1 MVYLHHINVYDLT
14 CSFIS
19 AVQKTC
25 PGGYEYNPY
34 SNTCFNLVR
43 LEKSWPDAKKHCEDQ
58 GEYLATLP
66 TLESSYWLI
75 NMLKTHPGKYFN
87 PFLSMKL
94 FTNVFFVFFTI

>member
-1 MVYLHHINVYDLT
+1 MT
-14 CSFIS
+14 CSS
-19 AVQKTC
+19 
-25 PGGYEYNPY
+25 GYEYNPY

-87 PFLSMKL
+87 TFLPMKL
-94 FTNVFFVFFTI
+94 FTNVFLFFLLFNSVTHIFKQLCTKTEKSGK